1 MVAAYLSLLCSIS
14 EKPLEYWGKHQS
26 QTGCIRKIL
35 DSDLLDNVIE
45 IQDIQL
51 SNISKTFISCPPN
64 ITQLLNVGLPVLVII
79 LKNFGADCRFQIQ
92 VIDSD
97 NIRHHFQFCS
107 GDYEKSRNIK
117 DPVICR
123 AKIQLQSGWNKIEL
137 NLKTLTEIAFKSQY
151 IATQRLEICANCR
164 LRRIYFVDRHYND
177 SEISLDLYQGF
188 LDLYML
194 KWGIY
199 RIENATQ
206 TTNLKQKKTNLKNN
220 NNNNNN
226 NNSNNN
232 YYYNNNNNYKEYQN
246 LLNTDNTA
254 NSNELYYNDKINNSF
269 VQMQTNDC
277 SKDVNSKLINNIRMK
292 SNTLIDEFFSRQRP
306 ISLPI
311 GNFKDQIIIKS
322 YVVPTNINKLQKKDK
337 WNDIKLSNWSNITE
351 DISKETKDISN
362 IPLAVDLQKECN
374 EIFDNQQQKYI
385 LKTDNLE
392 EKWTYRYLY
401 EGKHYSKTNDITEDN
416 TSDIQNI
423 SYKQNSNFIFPV
435 LPKMNSNIVKIPE
448 VQKRI
453 KKK

>member
-35 DSDLLDNVIE
+35 DSDLLDN
-45 IQDIQL
+45 
-51 SNISKTFISCPPN
+51 
-64 ITQLLNVGLPVLVII
+64 
-79 LKNFGADCRFQIQ
+79 

-226 NNSNNN
+226 NSNNN
-232 YYYNNNNNYKEYQN
+232 NYYNNNNNYKEYQN

>member
-45 IQDIQL
+45 IQDVQQ
-51 SNISKTFISCPPN
+51 SNILKTLISCPPD

-92 VIDSD
+92 VIDTD

-107 GDYEKSRNIK
+107 GEVEKSRNVK

-123 AKIQLQSGWNKIEL
+123 ARIQLQSGWNKIEL

-151 IATQRLEICANCR
+151 LATQRLEICANCR
-164 LRRIYFVDRHYND
+164 LRRIYFIDRHYND

-194 KWGIY
+194 KWGIH

-220 NNNNNN
+220 NN
-226 NNSNNN
+226 
-232 YYYNNNNNYKEYQN
+232 YREYQN
-246 LLNTDNTA
+246 ILNTDNTA
-254 NSNELYYNDKINNSF
+254 NSNELYYNNKINNSF
-269 VQMQTNDC
+269 LHTQTDDC
-277 SKDVNSKLINNIRMK
+277 LKDVNSKLINNIRMK
-292 SNTLIDEFFSRQRP
+292 SNSLIDEFFSRQRP
-306 ISLPI
+306 VSLPI
-311 GNFKDQIIIKS
+311 ANFKDQIIIKS
-322 YVVPTNINKLQKKDK
+322 YVVPTNINKLEKKDK
-337 WNDIKLSNWSNITE
+337 WNDIKLSNWNNITE
-351 DISKETKDISN
+351 ETKDIPN
-362 IPLAVDLQKECN
+362 IPLSVDMQKEYN

-385 LKTDNLE
+385 VKSNNLE
-392 EKWTYRYLY
+392 EKWTYRYFY
-401 EGKHYSKTNDITEDN
+401 EGKHYLKTNDMTENN

-423 SYKQNSNFIFPV
+423 SYKQNSNFIFPI
-435 LPKMNSNIVKIPE
+435 LPKANNNIMKISDI
-448 VQKRI
+448 QKKI